1 MDKETPEIVPK
12 NLDGSEMVVN
22 TVQKAS
28 ADDVKK
34 AAEEEKERKQN
45 YYVDPLEQDA
55 LMKEKL
61 EKIEAEKA
69 EKESDDE
76 EEHEVTVDETIRPDM
91 NVSGYFSTGKTATKA
106 GIMQRSAS
114 ADTLTVCVVLSVISA
129 IYSALY
135 AALLISTEFNTNWFL
150 GWIFAV
156 AVIASIFVTF
166 NSVRSLKVKNN
177 SLKQK
182 ALIGIVGAGITA
194 IPLIAWLIHWLTSV
208 V

>member
-1 MDKETPEIVPK
+1 MPEIVPK

-22 TVQKAS
+22 TVPKAN
-28 ADDVKK
+28 AEDVKK

-45 YYVDPLEQDA
+45 YYVDPLEQEA

-61 EKIEAEKA
+61 DKIEAEKA
-69 EKESDDE
+69 EKKANEDS
-76 EEHEVTVDETIRPDM
+76 EEHETTIDETIRPDM
-91 NVSGYFSTGKTATKA
+91 NVSGYFSTGKTATKT

-114 ADTLTVCVVLSVISA
+114 ADTLTVCMVLGVISA

-135 AALLISTEFNTNWFL
+135 AALLISAEFNVNWFL

-156 AVIASIFVTF
+156 VVIASIFVIF

-177 SLKQK
+177 SMKQK
-182 ALIGIVGAGITA
+182 ALIGIVGAGITV
-194 IPLIAWLIHWLTSV
+194 IPLIAWIIHWLTSV